1 MPIEELIRFRSDL
14 KSNPH
19 LRAQAACI
27 APEPH
32 GVISL
37 VAATGSVVEF
47 ANQLGYN
54 FSEVEVQQLLDK
66 LTLVEEMAR

>member
-19 LRAQAACI
+19 FLAQAACL
-27 APEPH
+27 AAEPH

-37 VAATGSVVEF
+37 VAITGSIVKF
-47 ANQLGYN
+47 ANQWGYN
-54 FSEVEVQQLLDK
+54 FSEVEVRRLLNK
-66 LTLVEEMAR
+66 LALVEEVAR